1 MPPGL
6 ETLQDRLAV
15 CAASGYALWPH
26 DMRGIQHD
34 LLFLHAHLREKDAQ
48 LAEIQATSAR
58 QAAEL
63 EALTAAHAD
72 LRGEHERQVTA
83 HDGTRRTLEGALLAA
98 RTDARDAWLE
108 AERLQHALDEAA
120 RMRLAFQ
127 ARSTQQFE
135 ELSEKTREISS
146 DLDAQ
151 MQLNVELQ
159 AEQRSLVADLQEART
174 QITTAAQACADAE
187 AQRSSVQLEYSAVLY
202 ELDVLKE
209 QALSEAAAA
218 DAARYA
224 QDIMRAADART
235 RADRDALIVDLAKA
249 QEDLALARTAL
260 AERTRISEAERE
272 HLQETLRALRSASQA
287 ELQSAQEHWASDRT
301 TFAERTFALESER
314 DAVREELRDQQI
326 SHQGELHSMS
336 QARDAALAAASHAA
350 SADLAAA
357 LDSRNDSV
365 IALIT
370 VGRFARG
377 ARMALVSVAKECD
390 LARNAA
396 VRRRV
401 TLTDLRE
408 RLKRK
413 EDCVLKLEQLMA
425 GIQHLAQPD
434 APNGLLRGRLAC
446 IAQLASLH
454 HGEAEP

>member
-6 ETLQDRLAV
+6 ETLEDRLAV

-26 DMRGIQHD
+26 DIRGVQHD
-34 LLFLHAHLREKDAQ
+34 LLFLRAHLREKEAQ
-48 LAEIQATSAR
+48 LAEIQATSVR
-58 QAAEL
+58 QDAEL

-72 LRGEHERQVTA
+72 LRGEHEWQVTA
-83 HDGTRRTLEGALLAA
+83 HDETRRTMEGALLAA

-120 RMRLAFQ
+120 RTRLAFQ
-127 ARSTQQFE
+127 TRSTQQFE
-135 ELSEKTREISS
+135 ELSEKTRELSS

-159 AEQRSLVADLQEART
+159 AERCLLAAELQEART
-174 QITTAAQACADAE
+174 QATTVTQACTDAE
-187 AQRSSVQLEYSAVLY
+187 AQRDSVQLEYAAVLHDL
-202 ELDVLKE
+202 EVLKE
-209 QALSEAAAA
+209 QALSAVADA
-218 DAARYA
+218 DAARHA
-224 QDIMRAADART
+224 RDIMRTADART
-235 RADRDALIVDLAKA
+235 RADRDALLVDLATA
-249 QEDLALARTAL
+249 QEDLASSRTAL
-260 AERTRISEAERE
+260 AERTRVLEAERDD
-272 HLQETLRALRSASQA
+272 LQEELCALRSAAQA
-287 ELQSAQEHWASDRT
+287 ELQLAQEHWASDRT
-301 TFAERTFALESER
+301 TFAERTFALELER
-314 DAVREELRDQQI
+314 DAVREELRDERI
-326 SHQGELHSMS
+326 SHQGELHSMR
-336 QARDAALAAASHAA
+336 QARDAALAAVSLSA

-401 TLTDLRE
+401 TLAGIRE

-413 EDCVLKLEQLMA
+413 EDCILKLEQLMA

-454 HGEAEP
+454 HAEAEP